1 MPKRSNLFSRPPL
14 NPLTIALGYALVGS
28 AWIVFSDRILGFL
41 SADLSVAHVTR
52 IQSIK
57 GVLYIA
63 LTAGFIYLVTSR
75 AIAHAVASQVE
86 LEEVKTRYLRLFE
99 KTGAIVLV
107 VEGKSLTI
115 VDANRAAERF
125 YGWSREELVGRP
137 IKDIEVEDSPA
148 VHAAT
153 TSRPEDHPFTDSRHR
168 LASGEERDVMVNVT
182 PVVAEGQPLLFLLIH
197 DGTEQRRLERQ
208 LRQAQKMEAV
218 GQLTGGIAHD
228 LNNVLTV
235 VLADAD
241 LIAAELPH
249 TSADIREDLDDLRAA
264 ARRGASMIRKLLSFS
279 RTANLRITTLDLGQA
294 IEDLMPA
301 IRRLLPENIRVD
313 AKTLDAGR
321 VKADPGALE
330 QIVLN
335 LVTNARDAMPGGGWI
350 FLETG
355 AATLNPTV
363 EHPWVRSGTYAYV
376 RATDTGVGMDAR
388 TQAKLF
394 EPFFTTKSPTE
405 GAGLGMAMVYGLVKQ
420 HDGFVLVSSEP
431 GKGTTVTVYLPPAPK
446 LDRHDPA
453 ADPAVPPGAERG
465 AGGETILLVEDED
478 ALRRAG
484 ERILE
489 RLGYVVLSA
498 DNGQRGLE
506 ILDEKGDDI
515 DLVIS
520 DVVMPRVGGRALYEA
535 ARVRRKDIRF
545 LFTSGYTATGSGE
558 AAPLPDVPFIQKPW
572 TVDEL
577 GKKVREVLSQ
587 KP

>member
-1 MPKRSNLFSRPPL
+1 MLKRSNLFSRPPL
-14 NPLTIALGYALVGS
+14 NPLTIALGYALVGA
-28 AWIVFSDRILGFL
+28 AWIVFSDRILGLL
-41 SADLSVAHVTR
+41 SADMSVAYVTR
-52 IQSIK
+52 IQTLK

-63 LTAGFIYLVTSR
+63 LTAGFIYLVTNR
-75 AIAHAVASQVE
+75 AIAHAVRSQSE

-107 VEGKSLTI
+107 VEGESLAI

-125 YGWSREELVGRP
+125 YGWNRQELIGRS
-137 IKDIEVEDSPA
+137 IKDIEVEDPSA
-148 VHAAT
+148 VHSAFT
-153 TSRPEDHPFTDSRHR
+153 PKPEDHPFTDSRHR
-168 LASGEERDVMVNVT
+168 LASGEERDVMVNAT
-182 PVVAEGQPLLFLLIH
+182 PVVAEGQSLLFLLIH

-241 LIAAELPH
+241 LIAAELPE
-249 TSADIREDLDDLRAA
+249 SAGDIGDDLDDLRAA

-279 RTANLRITTLDLGQA
+279 RAANLRITTLDLGRA
-294 IEDLMPA
+294 IDDLMPVV
-301 IRRLLPENIRVD
+301 RRLLPENIRVD
-313 AKTLDAGR
+313 AKTLAAGL

-330 QIVLN
+330 QIVIN
-335 LVTNARDAMPGGGWI
+335 LVTNARDAMPKGGWL

-355 AATLNPTV
+355 VATLNPTPQ
-363 EHPWVRSGTYAYV
+363 HPWVRSGTYAYLK
-376 RATDTGVGMDAR
+376 ATDTGAGMDER

-420 HDGFVLVSSEP
+420 HDGFVLVDSEP
-431 GKGTTVTVYLPPAPK
+431 GKGTSVTVYLPPAPK
-446 LDRHDPA
+446 LDQHDRA
-453 ADPAVPPGAERG
+453 TDLASPPVAGRR

-506 ILDEKGDDI
+506 ILDEKGESI

-520 DVVMPRVGGRALYEA
+520 DVVMPRIGGRALYEA
-535 ARVRRKDIRF
+535 ARLRRRDIKF
-545 LFTSGYTATGSGE
+545 LFTSGYTATGPGE
-558 AAPLPDVPFIQKPW
+558 GTPLPDVPFIQKPW
-572 TVDEL
+572 TVEEL
-577 GKKVREVLSQ
+577 GKKVREVLNQ
-587 KP
+587 KQ